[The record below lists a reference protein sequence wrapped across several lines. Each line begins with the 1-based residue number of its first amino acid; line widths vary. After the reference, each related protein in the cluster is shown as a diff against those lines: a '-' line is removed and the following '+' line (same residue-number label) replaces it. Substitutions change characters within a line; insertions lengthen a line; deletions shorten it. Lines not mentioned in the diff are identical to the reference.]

1 MFHERIKEGG
11 RAYPGPLAAT
21 CGSGSKTY
29 CKSLCQKPL
38 MEALE
43 EELSEVKG
51 LGEAQARTIRRA
63 LEGLEELGVPEGV
76 G

>member
-1 MFHERIKEGG
+1 
-11 RAYPGPLAAT
+11 
-21 CGSGSKTY
+21 
-29 CKSLCQKPL
+29 

-43 EELSEVKG
+43 EELREVKG
-51 LGEAQARTIRRA
+51 LGEAQARTICRA

>member
-1 MFHERIKEGG
+1 
-11 RAYPGPLAAT
+11 
-21 CGSGSKTY
+21 
-29 CKSLCQKPL
+29 

-43 EELSEVKG
+43 EELSGVKG

-63 LEGLEELGVPEGV
+63 LEGLEELGMPVGV